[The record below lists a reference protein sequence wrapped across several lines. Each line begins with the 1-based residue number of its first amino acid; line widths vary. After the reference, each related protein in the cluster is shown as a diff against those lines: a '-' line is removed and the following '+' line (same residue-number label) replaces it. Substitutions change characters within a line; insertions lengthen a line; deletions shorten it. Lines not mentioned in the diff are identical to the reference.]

1 MIISTRVARTVVRSW
16 AVSLSTV
23 ALTGPARADWVSQLL
38 LETGWAGRLAS
49 FGEDEAGEIYVV
61 DLNGALYRLGDT
73 LQVADLPA
81 RAFLPLMVKSP

>member
-1 MIISTRVARTVVRSW
+1 MPGSRCPVRIW
-16 AVSLSTV
+16 GLRRD
-23 ALTGPARADWVSQLL
+23 GADWVSQLL